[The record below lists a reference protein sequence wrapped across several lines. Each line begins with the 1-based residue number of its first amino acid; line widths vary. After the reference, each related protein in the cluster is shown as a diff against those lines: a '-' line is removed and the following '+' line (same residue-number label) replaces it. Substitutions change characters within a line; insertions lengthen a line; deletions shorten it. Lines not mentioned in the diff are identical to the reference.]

1 MSNHLLYLT
10 MQLKNESVQW
20 LPIPGYGAD
29 NYIDLLSMESV
40 SMTNTWDNYKKIIAF
55 SALHAGHSLFGT
67 DHSKAYFDQDEG
79 PYVWMQKEGDTWYE
93 GSKVLTYFGRSL
105 GLSGKTLSP
114 DMAIINWVK
123 GQNWR

>member
-1 MSNHLLYLT
+1 
-10 MQLKNESVQW
+10 MQLKNEQMQW

-40 SMTNTWDNYKKIIAF
+40 AMNNTWDNYKKII
-55 SALHAGHSLFGT
+55 SGLGLHAGHILFGT
-67 DHSKAYFDQDEG
+67 DDSKAYFDQREG
-79 PYVWMQKEGDTWYE
+79 PYSWMQEGGDNWYE
-93 GSKVLTYFGRSL
+93 GSKVLTYMARSI

-114 DMAIINWVK
+114 DMATINWVK